1 VTRKRVRT
9 SIEKFIDNAFDDK
22 GGYVLKEYET
32 NPSKKACRWC
42 EFKDNKE
49 LCQDGVK

>member
-1 VTRKRVRT
+1 MAELAQV
-9 SIEKFIDNAFDDK
+9 
-22 GGYVLKEYET
+22 KEYKT

-49 LCQDGVK
+49 LCKDGVK